1 MNIIYKILLV
11 NLLAVVPCGF
21 AWGDDQGN
29 RCHEADAIVSTLTA
43 LNGEELIKQ
52 EERVLQLCP
61 DGDPGHFVTEWRSK
75 RSDALQKLADDHMA
89 AGNDEEAAE
98 AYRQI
103 LGIDGTNNDKRYTF
117 GLIYERQ
124 GKLKEAE
131 EQFRYVVNHDPKNG
145 DARRRLA
152 DIYTL
157 RGDFTRAIGEYKGL
171 LKVYGNNP
179 LLHFKLART
188 YVRDKKNQEGISEYL
203 EAIKLAPDNLEAHR
217 ELAALYLKN
226 RDWDKAGNQYEA
238 VLLQNNTDATARNSL
253 TAVYIKLRK
262 HDDLFSLMKEEV
274 ELSPG
279 DPNSHFKLGL
289 MYDFRKDYD
298 ASIDEYQKA
307 LALNGNHAKALNG
320 MGRVYLETGKL
331 EKARIYLE
339 AAKKADPKQLVT
351 HKLLDNLRIEQSRV
365 SAAKARKYKALKKLR
380 KKQLK
385 KLRKKHHKK
394 HSVKAKGGGKKKK
407 HINKSHSVKKKKK
420 VKKSTKVKKR
430 K

>member
-1 MNIIYKILLV
+1 MLTGV
-11 NLLAVVPCGF
+11 TCGF
-21 AWGDDQGN
+21 AWGEVQSS
-29 RCHEADAIVSTLTA
+29 RCNEADAIVSTLTT
-43 LNGEELIKQ
+43 LKGEELIKQ
-52 EERVLQLCP
+52 EELVLRLCP
-61 DGDPGHFVTEWRSK
+61 DGDSGHFVTEWRSK
-75 RSDALQKLADDHMA
+75 RSDALQKLADEQMA
-89 AGNDEEAAE
+89 AGNDEEAAG
-98 AYRQI
+98 AYRQL

-131 EQFRYVVNHDPKNG
+131 EQFRYVVEHDPKNG

-157 RGDFTRAIGEYKGL
+157 RGDFTSAIGEYKAL
-171 LKVYGNNP
+171 LTEYGDNP
-179 LLHFKLART
+179 LLHFKLARA
-188 YVRDKKNQEGISEYL
+188 YVRDKKVQDGISEYL
-203 EAIKLAPDNLEAHR
+203 ETIKLAPNNLEAHR

-274 ELSPG
+274 ELYPR

-289 MYDFRKDYD
+289 MYDFRKNYD
-298 ASIDEYQKA
+298 ASIAEYQKA
-307 LALNGNHAKALNG
+307 LALKGNHAKALNG
-320 MGRVYLETGKL
+320 IGRVYLETGKL
-331 EKARIYLE
+331 KKARIYLE

-351 HKLLDNLRIEQSRV
+351 HELLDNLRIEQSRV

-385 KLRKKHHKK
+385 KLRKKH
-394 HSVKAKGGGKKKK
+394 SVKTKGGGKKKK
-407 HINKSHSVKKKKK
+407 HVKKSHSAKKKKK

>member
-1 MNIIYKILLV
+1 MHVIYKILLV
-11 NLLAVVPCGF
+11 ILLTVVTCGF

-43 LNGEELIKQ
+43 LKGEELIKQ

-75 RSDALQKLADDHMA
+75 RSDALLADDHMA

-131 EQFRYVVNHDPKNG
+131 EQFRYVVKQDPKNG

-157 RGDFTRAIGEYKGL
+157 RGDFPRAIGEYKGL
-171 LKVYGNNP
+171 LTEYGDNP
-179 LLHFKLART
+179 LLHFKLARA
-188 YVRDKKNQEGISEYL
+188 YVRDKKVQDGISEYL
-203 EAIKLAPDNLEAHR
+203 EAIKLAPDNVEAHR
-217 ELAALYLKN
+217 ELAALFLKN
-226 RDWDKAGNQYEA
+226 RDWDEAGSQYRA
-238 VLLQNNTDATARNSL
+238 VLLQNNTDAAARNAL
-253 TAVYIKLRK
+253 TAVYVKLRK

-274 ELSPG
+274 ELFPG

-289 MYDFRKDYD
+289 MYDFRKNYD

-307 LALNGNHAKALNG
+307 LALKGDHARALNG
-320 MGRVYLETGKL
+320 MGRVCLETGKL
-331 EKARIYLE
+331 KKARVYLE

-351 HKLLDNLRIEQSRV
+351 HELLDNLRIEQSRV

-380 KKQLK
+380 KKQ
-385 KLRKKHHKK
+385 HKK

-407 HINKSHSVKKKKK
+407 HIKKSHSVKKKK
-420 VKKSTKVKKR
+420 R
-430 K
+430 